1 MNLWRLPRREALQ
14 VFCKNPF
21 VGEDLCALL
30 LTMKSAGE
38 VEPNK
43 KSTETHRTSTAEV
56 SQVVG
61 TDFKSILHHLEVL
74 EARRRSSAT
83 EEHHGAVAVAI
94 HTRQVFK
101 VLVVAGHIRQVSEVL
116 AVADHIQQVSK
127 VLAVADHIRNV
138 SKVAAAA
145 SRTQKGSKVA
155 AAASRTRKV
164 LNVVAVAG
172 HTRKVP
178 KVQQVSKEVQ
188 KNYTCCSLGDA

>member
-74 EARRRSSAT
+74 EVRRRSSAT
-83 EEHHGAVAVAI
+83 EDHHGAVAVAI

-101 VLVVAGHIRQVSEVL
+101 VLVVAGHIRQVSE
-116 AVADHIQQVSK
+116 

-164 LNVVAVAG
+164 L
-172 HTRKVP
+172 